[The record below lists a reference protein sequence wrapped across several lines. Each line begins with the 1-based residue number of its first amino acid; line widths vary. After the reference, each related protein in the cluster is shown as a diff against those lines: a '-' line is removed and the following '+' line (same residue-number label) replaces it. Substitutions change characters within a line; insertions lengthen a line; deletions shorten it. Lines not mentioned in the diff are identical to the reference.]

1 LIILDPSSK
10 GKKMQQKTKIMN
22 NQLSRRS
29 FVSTSVKGS
38 AAALLL
44 PRGLAFGKNQ
54 DTLKVGLIGCGG
66 RGTGAGIIDCAAS
79 SAGIEL
85 VAMGDLFED
94 HVSSAPEKIKANLQE
109 RGLSVKDIYK
119 VTPETTFT
127 GFDAFKKVLA
137 CDVDMV
143 ILTTPPN
150 FRPQHLRAALEAG
163 KHVFMEKPV
172 AVDPVGVR
180 SVIESAG
187 MAKEKGLA
195 LVAGTQ
201 LRRMQ
206 AFREAVKRIHDGDI
220 GEITGGQVV
229 RTGGGML
236 DWMVEEKEQR
246 TGWTDMEYQI
256 RRWLFYTWL
265 SGDFI
270 AEQHVHNLDIMNW
283 ILQSHPVRCVGVGG
297 RQVRTGKQYGD
308 IYDHL
313 AVEYEYPNEVRIQY
327 IGSQIDGYPWR
338 GDERVA
344 GTRGSAHL
352 SGNNGILTGSVPW
365 QFEGEQPDPSVLQYT
380 EMIDSIR
387 TGNPINEGHQI
398 AESTLT
404 ALMGRMSA
412 YAGKV
417 VEWDWA
423 MNESTLDLS
432 PEKMEFGDM
441 PEMLVKMPGITELK

>member
-1 LIILDPSSK
+1 
-10 GKKMQQKTKIMN
+10 MQQKTNHTDNK
-22 NQLSRRS
+22 LTRRR
-29 FVSTSVKGS
+29 FVNMSVMGST
-38 AAALLL
+38 ATLLL
-44 PRGLAFGKNQ
+44 PGGLAFGKNQ
-54 DTLKVGLIGCGG
+54 DTLKVGLIGCGD

-85 VAMGDLFED
+85 IAMGDLFED
-94 HVSSAPEKIKANLQE
+94 HMRSAPEKIKANLQK

-127 GFDAFKKVLA
+127 GFDANKKVLA

-150 FRPQHLRAALEAG
+150 FRPQHLRAAVEAG
-163 KHVFMEKPV
+163 KHVFLEKPV

-187 MAKEKGLA
+187 MAKEKGLSV
-195 LVAGTQ
+195 VAGTQ

-206 AFREAVKRIHDGDI
+206 AFREAVNRIHNGDI

-236 DWMVEEKEQR
+236 DWMIEEKEQR
-246 TGWTDMEYQI
+246 PGWTDMEYHI
-256 RRWLFYTWL
+256 RRWLFWTWL

-283 ILQSHPVRCVGVGG
+283 ILQSHPVKCVGVGG

-352 SGNNGILTGSVPW
+352 FGNNGIIKGSAPW
-365 QFEGEQPDPSVLQYT
+365 QFEGDQPDPSVLQFT

-387 TGNPINEGHQI
+387 KGNPINEGRQI

-412 YAGKV
+412 YAGKE

-423 MNESTLDLS
+423 MNDSTLDLS
-432 PEKMEFGDM
+432 PKKMEFGDM
-441 PEMLVKMPGITELK
+441 PEMPVQMPGVTELI

>member
-1 LIILDPSSK
+1 MK
-10 GKKMQQKTKIMN
+10 QKSNHTGN
-22 NQLSRRS
+22 RLSRRHFAKMS
-29 FVSTSVKGS
+29 VMGST
-38 AAALLL
+38 AAFLL
-44 PRGLAFGKNQ
+44 PGRLAFGTNQ
-54 DTLKVGLIGCGG
+54 EALKVGLIGCGG
-66 RGTGAGIIDCAAS
+66 RGTGAGIIDCAS
-79 SAGIEL
+79 STAGVEL

-94 HVSSAPEKIKANLQE
+94 HVKSAPEKIKANLQE
-109 RGLSVKDIYK
+109 RGLPVNEIYK

-127 GFDAFKKVLA
+127 GFDAYLKVLA

-150 FRPQHLRAALEAG
+150 FRPQHLRAAIEAG

-187 MAKEKGLA
+187 MAEKKGLA

-206 AFREAVKRIHDGDI
+206 AFREAVGRIHDGAI

-229 RTGGGML
+229 RTGGGMF
-236 DWMVEEKEQR
+236 DWLQEDKEKR
-246 TGWTDMEYQI
+246 PGWSEMEYQI
-256 RRWLFYTWL
+256 RRWLFWTWL

-283 ILQSHPVRCVGVGG
+283 ILQSHPVRCVGIGG
-297 RQVRTGKQYGD
+297 RQVRTGKEYGD

-352 SGNNGILTGSVPW
+352 SGNQGIIKGSSPW
-365 QFEGEQPDPSVLQYT
+365 QFEGDQPNPSVLQYS

-387 TGNPINEGHQI
+387 SGKPINEGRQI

-423 MNESTLDLS
+423 LNESRLDLS
-432 PEKMEFGDM
+432 PPRMEFGDM
-441 PEMLVKMPGITELK
+441 PDRVVQMPGVTELI

>member
-1 LIILDPSSK
+1 
-10 GKKMQQKTKIMN
+10 MQQKSNDMDNK
-22 NQLSRRS
+22 LSRRQ
-29 FVSTSVKGS
+29 FVSTTAKGS

-44 PRGLAFGKNQ
+44 PRGLTSGKNQ
-54 DTLKVGLIGCGG
+54 EILKVGLIGCGG

-79 SAGIEL
+79 GPGIQL
-85 VAMGDLFED
+85 TAMGDLFGD
-94 HVSSAPEKIKANLQE
+94 HLRSAPEKIKANLQE
-109 RGLSVKDIYK
+109 RGLSAKDIYK
-119 VTPETTFT
+119 VTPETSFT
-127 GFDAFKKVLA
+127 GFDAYEKVLA

-150 FRPQHLRAALEAG
+150 FRPLHLRAALEAG

-180 SVIESAG
+180 SVLESAG
-187 MAKEKGLA
+187 LAREKGLA

-206 AFREAVKRIHDGDI
+206 AFREAVQRIHDGEI

-236 DWMVEEKEQR
+236 DWMLEEKEQR
-246 TGWTDMEYQI
+246 PGWTDMEYQI
-256 RRWLFYTWL
+256 RRWLFWTWL

-283 ILQSHPVRCVGVGG
+283 ILQSHPVSCVGVGG
-297 RQVRTGKQYGD
+297 RQVRTGKEFGD
-308 IYDHL
+308 IYDHM
-313 AVEYEYPNEVRIQY
+313 AVEYEYPNGVRIQY

-352 SGNNGILTGSVPW
+352 SGNKGTVNGSKPW
-365 QFEGEQPDPSVLQYT
+365 QFAGEQPDPSVLQFK

-387 TGNPINEGHQI
+387 SGNPLNEGRQI

-423 MNESTLDLS
+423 LNTSMLDLS
-432 PEKMEFGDM
+432 PGKMEFGDR
-441 PEMLVKMPGITELK
+441 PEMKVQMPGVTELI

>member
-1 LIILDPSSK
+1 
-10 GKKMQQKTKIMN
+10 MQQKTKQLD

-29 FVSTSVKGS
+29 FVNMTVKGS
-38 AAALLL
+38 TAALLL
-44 PRGLAFGKNQ
+44 PHGLAFGKNQ

-85 VAMGDLFED
+85 IAMGDLFED
-94 HVSSAPEKIKANLQE
+94 HMRSAPEKIKANLQE

-127 GFDAFKKVLA
+127 GFDAYKKVLA

-150 FRPQHLRAALEAG
+150 FRPQHLRTAVEAG

-187 MAKEKGLA
+187 MAREKGLA
-195 LVAGTQ
+195 LVSGTQ
-201 LRRMQ
+201 LRRMR
-206 AFREAVKRIHDGDI
+206 AYREAVKRIHNGDI

-236 DWMVEEKEQR
+236 DWR
-246 TGWTDMEYQI
+246 TETKVKRPEWTDMEYQI
-256 RRWLFYTWL
+256 RRWLFWTWL

-283 ILQSHPVRCVGVGG
+283 ILQSHPLRCVGVGG
-297 RQVRTGKQYGD
+297 RQVRTGMEYGD
-308 IYDHL
+308 VYDHF
-313 AVEYEYPNEVRIQY
+313 AVEYEYLNEVRIQY

-352 SGNNGILTGSVPW
+352 SGNQGILEGSAPW
-365 QFEGEQPDPSVLQYT
+365 QFEGEQPNPSVLQFT
-380 EMIDSIR
+380 EMI
-387 TGNPINEGHQI
+387 GGMGLGH
-398 AESTLT
+398 E
-404 ALMGRMSA
+404 
-412 YAGKV
+412 
-417 VEWDWA
+417 
-423 MNESTLDLS
+423 
-432 PEKMEFGDM
+432 
-441 PEMLVKMPGITELK
+441 

>member
-1 LIILDPSSK
+1 MD
-10 GKKMQQKTKIMN
+10 N
-22 NQLSRRS
+22 HLSRRQ
-29 FVSTSVKGS
+29 FVSTTARGS

-54 DTLKVGLIGCGG
+54 DTIKVGLIGCGG
-66 RGTGAGIIDCAAS
+66 RGTGAGIIDCAE
-79 SAGIEL
+79 SAPGVEL
-85 VAMGDLFED
+85 VAMGDLFAD
-94 HVSSAPEKIKANLQE
+94 HMQSAPDKIKKNLQE

-127 GFDAFKKVLA
+127 GFDAYKKVLA

-172 AVDPVGVR
+172 AVDPLGVR
-180 SVIESAG
+180 SVIESADL
-187 MAKEKGLA
+187 AAEKGLT

-201 LRRMQ
+201 LRKMQ
-206 AFREAVKRIHDGDI
+206 AYREAVKRIHNGQI

-229 RTGGGML
+229 RTGGGMF
-236 DWMVEEKEQR
+236 DWLVDDKER
-246 TGWTDMEYQI
+246 RPAWSDMEYQI
-256 RRWLFYTWL
+256 RRWLFWTWL

-270 AEQHVHNLDIMNW
+270 TEQHVHNLDIMNW

-297 RQVRTGKQYGD
+297 RQVRTGKEFGD
-308 IYDHL
+308 VYDHF
-313 AVEYEYPNEVRIQY
+313 AVEYEYPNGVRIEY

-344 GTRGSAHL
+344 GTRGTAHL
-352 SGNNGILTGSVPW
+352 SGNNGIIQGPSKW
-365 QFEGEQPDPSVLQYT
+365 QFEGEQPNPSVLQYT

-387 TGNPINEGHQI
+387 SGNPINEGRQV

-404 ALMGRMSA
+404 AIMGRMSA

-417 VEWDWA
+417 VEWDWV
-423 MNESTLDLS
+423 MNESRLDLS
-432 PEKMEFGDM
+432 PEKMEFGDL
-441 PEMLVKMPGITELK
+441 PESPIPMPGVTELI